1 MTSRFD
7 DDPHQESDYI
17 GPATIIIRG
26 TEIDVNVELRGYRE
40 PIDGIYRW
48 IGRTTAD
55 ERLTEIVGDRARQRA
70 VIRTEHSAREAF
82 VGDAD
87 FWGRYRIVGKSTPP
101 YHVETDLEKVEAQAA
116 ARAHSGQEK
125 P

>member
-7 DDPHQESDYI
+7 DDPHEESDYI

-26 TEIDVNVELRGYRE
+26 TEVDVNVELRGYRE

-48 IGRTTAD
+48 IGRTTPSDQLA
-55 ERLTEIVGDRARQRA
+55 EAVGDLQRQRA

-82 VGDAD
+82 VGDPD

-101 YHVETDLEKVEAQAA
+101 YHVETDLAKVEADVAEQ
-116 ARAHSGQEK
+116 RSETQ
-125 P
+125 